1 MNRNSNW
8 KLTMDLNAVIRGF
21 GGYILQNSGSSIGGK
36 LAKKAGLHSNE
47 GDKVATAAAA
57 VLMVGGGVLVGLGK
71 HILKQALP
79 NGVVQEKEEKDG
91 E

>member
-1 MNRNSNW
+1 MKRNPDF

-21 GGYILQNSGSSIGGK
+21 GGYILQNSGSNIGGK

-47 GDKVATAAAA
+47 GDKVATAAAT
-57 VLMVGGGVLVGLGK
+57 VLMVGGGVLVGLGE
-71 HILKQALP
+71 HILKQTLP
-79 NGVVQEKEEKDG
+79 NGRVEEKEGKDA